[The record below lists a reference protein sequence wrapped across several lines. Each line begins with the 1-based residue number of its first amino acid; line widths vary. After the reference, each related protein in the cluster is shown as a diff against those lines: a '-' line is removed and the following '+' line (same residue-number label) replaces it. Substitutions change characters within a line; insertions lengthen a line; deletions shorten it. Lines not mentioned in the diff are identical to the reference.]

1 MKEVI
6 FVILVGAVASI
17 IISVSWLFISL
28 IVGFI
33 IAVLTSKVGKIILII
48 LVSLF
53 FLTVIIQLMINNQEK
68 TTVNQPINQTV
79 NLQES
84 ERQRYL
90 TNCNQ
95 DSEPSVCKC
104 FYNQMFDTYDFN
116 TVQQIEEAID
126 QDKLAEQYATKLVS
140 MYSICKQNKIQSN

>member
-1 MKEVI
+1 
-6 FVILVGAVASI
+6 
-17 IISVSWLFISL
+17 
-28 IVGFI
+28 
-33 IAVLTSKVGKIILII
+33 
-48 LVSLF
+48 
-53 FLTVIIQLMINNQEK
+53 MINNQEK